1 MLKEKNAVDYGDLI
15 LKVIQLFR
23 EYPDI
28 LKKYQDM
35 FKFVLVDEVQDL
47 NKIQQVWLEYILGDK
62 PKRLTCVGDDDQMI
76 YGFRRADGEFILK
89 FEEIYPNA
97 KIIKLEQNYRS
108 TKEIVKAANN
118 LISHNINRKGK

>member
-1 MLKEKNAVDYGDLI
+1 
-15 LKVIQLFR
+15 
-23 EYPDI
+23 
-28 LKKYQDM
+28 M

-97 KIIKLEQNYRS
+97 KVIKLEQNYRS